1 MTSTERPRISVVTP
15 VYEAEECID
24 ELHRRL
30 TASLP
35 KIDPD
40 FEIIMVE
47 DCGADGSWDRI
58 TEIASTD
65 ARVRGIQLS
74 RNFGQHHAIAAGLD
88 HARGD
93 WVVVMDCDLQDQPEE
108 IHVLYEA
115 ALQGYDVALGLRS
128 DRDDTF
134 AKRLGST
141 LFYLVF
147 NYLTGVKFD
156 RRVAGFCVLSR
167 RAVDALVSVRESSRF
182 LMAFVHW
189 IGFPTVKVPVK
200 HAPRP
205 SGKSGYNLRKLMV
218 LALNTAVGFSPR
230 PLQFAVVV
238 GAVMAGLSFLAG
250 IWVVALYFR
259 GMLETPGWASVMVSI
274 WFATGLIIANLGVVG
289 IYLGKVYE
297 QTKGRPLYIVRR
309 TTEEAAAA

>member
-1 MTSTERPRISVVTP
+1 MTNEERPGISVVTP
-15 VYEAEECID
+15 VYKAEECID
-24 ELHRRL
+24 ELYRRL
-30 TASLP
+30 TASLEQ
-35 KIDPD
+35 IDPN

-47 DCGADGSWDRI
+47 DCGGDGSWDRI
-58 TEIASTD
+58 SEIASAD
-65 ARVRGIQLS
+65 KRVRGIQLS

-88 HARGD
+88 HSRGD

-115 ALQGYDVALGLRS
+115 ALQGHDVVLGLRS

-134 AKRLGST
+134 TKRFGST

-167 RAVDALVSVRESSRF
+167 RAVDALCSVREASRF
-182 LMAFVHW
+182 LMAFVYW
-189 IGFPTVKVPVK
+189 IGFPTIKVPVK
-200 HAPRP
+200 HARRP
-205 SGKSGYNLRKLMV
+205 GGKSSYNLRKLML
-218 LALNTAVGFSPR
+218 LAFNNAVGFSPK

-238 GAVMAGLSFLAG
+238 GGVMAGLSFLAG
-250 IWVVALYFR
+250 IWVVTLHFR
-259 GMLETPGWASVMVSI
+259 GILETPGWASVMVSI

-297 QTKGRPLYIVRR
+297 QTKDRPLYIVRR
-309 TTEEAAAA
+309 TTEEEATA